1 MLRRNKLCDRPRL
14 SERER
19 KVADFRI
26 VCTAVRFQF
35 LLCDVIF
42 NFHEDVLF
50 CDERVSTERF
60 RFTFIYKY
68 ITLYILLV
76 KYTS

>member
-1 MLRRNKLCDRPRL
+1 MLRRNKLCDRPRP

-19 KVADFRI
+19 KVAEFQF
-26 VCTAVRFQF
+26 VCAAVRFQF

-60 RFTFIYKY
+60 RFTFKYKY
-68 ITLYILLV
+68 ITLYILPV